1 MLVHHLVDSEPDAVV
16 VVVEGDDVVDEG
28 FGLRVVLG
36 RVERLMQHLL
46 HQLEVRLRVEGGVE
60 GEEGP
65 RELQAVPRQLQ
76 LVQRVDVLHRELDA
90 RALRRLHDP
99 EEEVRLLP
107 RLQVDAV
114 VARPLVAQIVDVVLR
129 YLPLDLVLLLGVRHQ
144 VNDVVHEVA
153 EAGVDATGTENQG
166 PLPILPLFRGGVLVT
181 EGPQLVLIV
190 LHLARDSLDRGF
202 LNWLSVR
209 SILVVIAA
217 G

>member
-1 MLVHHLVDSEPDAVV
+1 MLVHYLVDSEPDAVV
-16 VVVEGDDVVDEG
+16 VVVEGDYVVDEG
-28 FGLRVVLG
+28 FGLRVVLR

-60 GEEGP
+60 GQEGS
-65 RELQAVPRQLQ
+65 RELQAVPRQLEF
-76 LVQRVDVLHRELDA
+76 VQRVDILYRELDA

-99 EEEVRLLP
+99 EEEVGLLP

-114 VARPLVAQIVDVVLR
+114 VARTLVTQLVDVVLR

-144 VNDVVHEVA
+144 VKDVVHEVA
-153 EAGVDATGTENQG
+153 EAGVDSAGTENQG
-166 PLPILPLFRGGVLVT
+166 PLSVLPLFRGRVLIT

-190 LHLARDSLDRGF
+190 LHLAWDSLDRGF
-202 LNWLSVR
+202 LNWLRVR
-209 SILVVIAA
+209 SILVVVAA